1 MNIDSG
7 NSFSIAQ
14 QGLQRSK
21 ASAVEA
27 AQQIAN
33 TTSAPEQLQSSEN
46 SIRLDS
52 NAPVDSAGAVV
63 SEGSF
68 EASSGSL
75 VEPLVQLKESQQLF
89 DASAKV
95 IAVSSQTVGALLD
108 VSA

>member
-21 ASAVEA
+21 SSAVDA

-33 TTSAPEQLQSSEN
+33 STSAPAQL
-46 SIRLDS
+46 
-52 NAPVDSAGAVV
+52 NASAESAGLV
-63 SEGSF
+63 SGQSVDKGEAITQSGSF
-68 EASSGSL
+68 EAAPKSL
-75 VEPLVQLKESQQLF
+75 VEPLMQLKESQQLF

-108 VSA
+108 VTA